1 MKEKLMDL
9 IEVRRIIAL
18 MVAVIFVILA
28 FIGRIENQFVENVI
42 LMVVTYYFAKE
53 TALDKAEK

>member
-1 MKEKLMDL
+1 MKEKLIDL

-18 MVAVIFVILA
+18 LVTVIFVVLA
-28 FIGRIENQFVENVI
+28 FLGKIENQFVENII

-53 TALDKAEK
+53 TALDKPEK